1 MTHNYSGVNNLN
13 GLNSNIL
20 NKFTKVNR
28 QNYKT
33 IFINNNNSSN
43 YIKNNH
49 SKDIIQQS
57 GNIQDKKKKLG
68 NSKILNIKKEKKN
81 YIPKMKSDI
90 TDTQIVFNNNET
102 NFEISHHRNNSS
114 NSQIKKEIQQRH
126 TSSSQKKLII
136 TNNNKNAN
144 KQ

>member
-57 GNIQDKKKKLG
+57 GNNQDKKKKLG

-136 TNNNKNAN
+136 TNNNKNA
-144 KQ
+144 K